1 MTQEKKLKRK
11 VVLIPGSDGA
21 LEGILSTPT
30 QASPCGLAVICHPH
44 PAHQGTM
51 NNKVVHF
58 LANAFNDTGFAAL
71 RFNFRG
77 VEKSE
82 GQYDEGKGETLDTLA
97 AISWLQEQYDSS
109 LPLWLAGFSFG
120 GYTSLSAAGK
130 SNIAGLISVAPA
142 IHLFDFMTLPHPD
155 CPWLVIQGEKDEVV
169 KFDDVLRW
177 VKQRSPAP
185 EFITLPNATHF
196 FHGQLH
202 LLRDHVVDFIQA
214 QEPLNEK

>member
-1 MTQEKKLKRK
+1 MSQAKKSKRK
-11 VVLIPGSDGA
+11 VVLIPGPDGA

-58 LANAFNDTGFAAL
+58 LANAFDDTGFATL

-97 AISWLQEQYDSS
+97 AVHWLRQQYKPS

-120 GYTSLSAAGK
+120 GYTSLSATRQ

-142 IHLFDFMTLPHPD
+142 IHLFDFITT
-155 CPWLVIQGEKDEVV
+155 
-169 KFDDVLRW
+169 
-177 VKQRSPAP
+177 SP
-185 EFITLPNATHF
+185 
-196 FHGQLH
+196 
-202 LLRDHVVDFIQA
+202 
-214 QEPLNEK
+214 